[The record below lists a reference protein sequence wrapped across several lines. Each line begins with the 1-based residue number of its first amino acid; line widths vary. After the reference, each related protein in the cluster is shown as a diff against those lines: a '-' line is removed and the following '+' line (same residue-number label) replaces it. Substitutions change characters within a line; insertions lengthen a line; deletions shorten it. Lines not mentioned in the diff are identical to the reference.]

1 MNILNR
7 LDSGMRIRI
16 ALCVIL
22 YAVCCL
28 LIDGFASVATASSI
42 IENIGLT
49 GLIAAGLMLTM
60 VVGQLDLAVSSIA
73 AVAAIIAL
81 LIGETSLPLG
91 IAAALAGAAVYGAA
105 IGFIL
110 ARTGVSSLVLTVC
123 MLIGLRGLALVLV
136 PHRPAI
142 LSDDLFWVSDAL
154 VAGVGPISLLA
165 LISLAIIVVLG
176 LLMRTTRLGLSLYA
190 VGGGVE
196 RARGSGV
203 NTTSVYIAAFAGSA
217 VLAAAAGILAAL
229 RSGSASGTG
238 MDSFLLAGVTAAVV
252 GGVSLE
258 GGQGSIVNI
267 LLGGLIIRIIAAAV
281 SLAGVPASVESVLVG
296 GILLAMLLMDYA
308 INWRSGKS
316 WAARWRLLAHTP
328 NTQ

>member
-1 MNILNR
+1 MNLLAQI
-7 LDSGMRIRI
+7 DSGMRIRI
-16 ALCVIL
+16 ALCVVL
-22 YAVCCL
+22 YIVCSAT
-28 LIDGFASVATASSI
+28 ISGFASVATASSI

-73 AVAAIIAL
+73 AVGAIIAL
-81 LIGETSLPLG
+81 LIGGTSLPLG
-91 IAAALAGAAVYGAA
+91 IAAALAGAAFYGAI
-105 IGFIL
+105 IGFIV

-136 PHRPAI
+136 PQRPAI
-142 LSDDLFWVSDAL
+142 LSDELFWVSDAL
-154 VAGVGPISLLA
+154 VATVGPISLLA
-165 LISLAIIVVLG
+165 LISLTIIVILG
-176 LLMRTTRLGLSLYA
+176 LLMRMTRVGLSLYA

-203 NTTSVYIAAFAGSA
+203 NATTVYIAAFAGSA
-217 VLAAAAGILAAL
+217 FLAAAAGILAAL

-258 GGQGSIVNI
+258 GGRGSIVNV

-296 GILLAMLLMDYA
+296 GILLAMLLLDYA
-308 INWRSGKS
+308 MNLRSGKTRTP
-316 WAARWRLLAHTP
+316 RWLSFAGLRQT
-328 NTQ
+328 

>member
-1 MNILNR
+1 MNILAR

-16 ALCVIL
+16 SLCVIL
-22 YAVCCL
+22 YIVCSAT
-28 LIDGFASVATASSI
+28 IDGFASVATASSI

-73 AVAAIIAL
+73 AVGAIIAL

-91 IAAALAGAAVYGAA
+91 IAAALGGAAVYGAV
-105 IGFIL
+105 IGFIV

-136 PHRPAI
+136 PQRPAI

-154 VAGVGPISLLA
+154 VATLGPISLLA
-165 LISLAIIVVLG
+165 LISLAIIVILG
-176 LLMRTTRLGLSLYA
+176 VLMRMTRLGLSLYA

-203 NTTSVYIAAFAGSA
+203 NTTTVYIAAFAGSA
-217 VLAAAAGILAAL
+217 FLAAAAGILAAL

-258 GGQGSIVNI
+258 GGQGSIVNV

-296 GILLAMLLMDYA
+296 GILLAMLLLDYA
-308 INWRSGKS
+308 MNLRSGK
-316 WAARWRLLAHTP
+316 ARTP
-328 NTQ
+328 RWLSFASVRQT

>member
-1 MNILNR
+1 MSLVNR
-7 LDSGMRIRI
+7 LDNGMRIRI
-16 ALCVIL
+16 ALCVVL
-22 YAVCCL
+22 YAACCVT
-28 LIDGFASVATASSI
+28 IDGFASIATASSI

-73 AVAAIIAL
+73 AVSAIVAL
-81 LIGETSLPLG
+81 LIGEISLPLG

-105 IGFIL
+105 IGFVV

-123 MLIGLRGLALVLV
+123 MLIGLRGVALVLA
-136 PHRPAI
+136 PQRPAI
-142 LSDDLFWVSDAL
+142 LSDDLFFVSDAL
-154 VAGVGPISLLA
+154 VATIGPLSLLA
-165 LISLAIIVVLG
+165 LISLSVIIILG
-176 LLMRTTRLGLSLYA
+176 LLMRMTRLGLSLYA

-217 VLAAAAGILAAL
+217 FLAAAAGILAAL

-281 SLAGVPASVESVLVG
+281 SLAGVPASVENVLVG
-296 GILLAMLLMDYA
+296 GVLLAMLLLDYA
-308 INWRSGKS
+308 INRRSGK
-316 WAARWRLLAHTP
+316 ALAMRRRLLARAS
-328 NTQ
+328 NA

>member
-1 MNILNR
+1 MSLVNR
-7 LDSGMRIRI
+7 LDNGMRIRI
-16 ALCVIL
+16 ALCVVL
-22 YAVCCL
+22 YAACCVT
-28 LIDGFASVATASSI
+28 IDGFASIATASSI

-73 AVAAIIAL
+73 AASAIVAL
-81 LIGETSLPLG
+81 LVGEISLPLG

-105 IGFIL
+105 IGFVV

-123 MLIGLRGLALVLV
+123 MLIGLRGFALVLA
-136 PHRPAI
+136 PQRPAI

-154 VAGVGPISLLA
+154 VATTGLLSLLA
-165 LISLAIIVVLG
+165 LISLSVIVILG
-176 LLMRTTRLGLSLYA
+176 LLMRMTKLGLSLYA
-190 VGGGVE
+190 VGGGVG

-217 VLAAAAGILAAL
+217 FLAAAAGILAAL
-229 RSGSASGTG
+229 RSGSASGAG

-281 SLAGVPASVESVLVG
+281 SLAGVPASVENVLVG
-296 GILLAMLLMDYA
+296 GVLLAMLLLDYA
-308 INWRSGKS
+308 INRRSGKS
-316 WAARWRLLAHTP
+316 LAVRWRLLARAS
-328 NTQ
+328 NA